1 MACQWTGEIL
11 SAAKSVSRSGEGWK
25 RRGGWGQAGQGDGRR
40 VMQMKERERRSDA
53 LKKGRGAALC
63 LSYRASLS
71 PPLID
76 LSQGPRRPLSAGRL
90 CHDNSNVVSM

>member
-1 MACQWTGEIL
+1 MEEEGR
-11 SAAKSVSRSGEGWK
+11 VGPSRA
-25 RRGGWGQAGQGDGRR
+25 GGMEGDGRR

-53 LKKGRGAALC
+53 LKRGRGGALC

-76 LSQGPRRPLSAGRL
+76 LREGPRRPL
-90 CHDNSNVVSM
+90 